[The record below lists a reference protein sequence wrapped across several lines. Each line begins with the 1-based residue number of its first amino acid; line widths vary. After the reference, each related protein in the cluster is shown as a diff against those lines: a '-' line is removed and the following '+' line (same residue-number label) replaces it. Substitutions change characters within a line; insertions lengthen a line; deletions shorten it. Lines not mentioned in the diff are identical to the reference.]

1 MLNFHRFHYNTVTP
15 TNGWILT
22 FSGKDS
28 SQFLILLF
36 PSHPVYYSEL
46 ERQLRLNSVQIVTY
60 LYQAG
65 QKNFSSE
72 HTRILK
78 YSHFKL
84 LVIFF
89 FIIFLACYNIL
100 PIK

>member
-1 MLNFHRFHYNTVTP
+1 MLNFHRLNYNTVT
-15 TNGWILT
+15 TTDVWILT

-28 SQFLILLF
+28 SQFLKLLF

-60 LYQAG
+60 LYHAG

-89 FIIFLACYNIL
+89 LFFGLL
-100 PIK
+100 